1 MANRYRGEASL
12 QGPNGSYTLRLT
24 LDALAHLE
32 TAFDTE
38 NLGALTRQ
46 LLDGDL
52 TADQLQ
58 TVLSEALVAG
68 GDVDRQGAD
77 AVLARIG
84 KPLALRQAYVDL
96 MRATFAP

>member
-12 QGPNGSYTLRLT
+12 QGRDGLYTLRLT
-24 LDALAHLE
+24 LDAFARLE
-32 TAFDTE
+32 TAFATE
-38 NLGALTRQ
+38 SLDALFRL

-52 TADQLQ
+52 KAPHLQ
-58 TVLSEALVAG
+58 TVLTEALVAG
-68 GDVDRQGAD
+68 GGVDRQGAD
-77 AVLARIG
+77 AVLAGIG

>member
-12 QGPNGSYTLRLT
+12 QGPNGSYTLRLS

-32 TAFDTE
+32 TAFEAE
-38 NLGALTRQ
+38 NLCALTKQ

-52 TADQLQ
+52 TAAQLQ
-58 TVLSEALVAG
+58 TVLTEALVAG
-68 GDVDRQGAD
+68 GDVNRQD
-77 AVLARIG
+77 ANALLAEIG
-84 KPLALRQAYVDL
+84 KPLALRAAYVDL